1 MTHLS
6 PEALA
11 GYLDND
17 LSGAERSDAE
27 LHLATCG
34 TCREELAEVRRLQQ
48 RRGGRRWVIAGVPA
62 AAAALVLVLLRP
74 SAPPSPVRAGPAGE
88 TPLGIVS
95 PASTEVSPAS
105 VPFIWRSLGP
115 QATYTF
121 TLQEADGRVILS
133 RPLSDTAVTLPD
145 GVIGQGRTYY
155 WFVDGMLPDGRSR
168 YTAVHRLQ
176 TRP

>member
-11 GYLDND
+11 GYLDDD
-17 LSGAERSDAE
+17 LSEAERSDAE

-34 TCREELAEVRRLQQ
+34 TCREELAEVRRLQP
-48 RRGGRRWVIAGVPA
+48 RRGGRRWVIAAVPA
-62 AAAALVLVLLRP
+62 AAAAAVVLVLLRP
-74 SAPPSPVRAGPAGE
+74 SAPPSPVRAGPAAE
-88 TPLGIVS
+88 TIGIVS
-95 PASTEVSPAS
+95 PASTEVNPAS

-121 TLQEADGRVILS
+121 TLQQPDGRVILS
-133 RPLSDTAVTLPD
+133 LPLSDTAVTLPD
-145 GVIGQGRTYY
+145 SVIGQGRTYY

-168 YTAVHRLQ
+168 STAVHRLQ